1 MVDQVTKTQLDTNT
15 WGTAMFI
22 ERCRSLSAA
31 DLDKPQPIGPG
42 PLRETIWHIIDAMF
56 YFADGFAG
64 RAYTDRDE
72 GRTRASL
79 DALAALLD
87 GADSELRAAIDKFF
101 EIHSLTDPVR
111 FPVADSDIPAH
122 VALAQ
127 IFDHGS
133 YHRAQCV
140 HMLKRLGALD
150 EPLEFS
156 PLDMEMNGPA

>member
-1 MVDQVTKTQLDTNT
+1 MVDQVTKTQLDSNA
-15 WGTAMFI
+15 WATAMLI
-22 ERCRSLSAA
+22 ERSRSVSPD

-72 GRTRASL
+72 ARARASL
-79 DALAALLD
+79 DALASLLD
-87 GADSELRAAIDKFF
+87 SADGELRTAIDEYFQS
-101 EIHSLTDPVR
+101 HSLTDPVR

-127 IFDHGS
+127 IFDHGC

-150 EPLEFS
+150 EPLELS
-156 PLDMEMNGPA
+156 PLDRESDGG